1 METALPESLTHKELK
16 RHAIERLV
24 SEGYKEIEL
33 DKHLADDGV
42 VDILAKKGFKTA
54 VVECY
59 VFPTDVEKKLEA
71 AKAAKIDRFVMAIP
85 QEITVPMVHHGVEV
99 WTFAVELVG
108 TPTKREALATASF
121 PLREDLDELIVQ
133 TANELDESK
142 SAFIRK
148 AVVLRL
154 ALLGRLEGDEE

>member
-1 METALPESLTHKELK
+1 MPESLAHKELR

-24 SEGYKEIEL
+24 SEGYKDIEVNKRL
-33 DKHLADDGV
+33 GDEQE
-42 VDILAKKGFKTA
+42 VDVLGKKGSDKV

-59 VFPTDVEKKLEA
+59 VFPTDVDHKLNA
-71 AKAAKIDRFVMAIP
+71 AKSAGVQRFVIAIP
-85 QEITVPMVHHGVEV
+85 EEVKMPMVHPGIEV
-99 WTFAVELVG
+99 WRFAVELVG

-121 PLREDLDELIVQ
+121 PLREDLDDLIAH
-133 TANELDESK
+133 TAKEMNESK

-154 ALLGRLEGDEE
+154 ALLGKLEEDER